1 MVTVWDLYLPHKG
14 TWAMNSQIGW
24 PTFNLPQIVDVIERY
39 RVWMFKWVNFIL
51 KSIKVFFWQWF
62 LLQFIYLW
70 KSFVNLVSLLYYFLV
85 TWIPEKYYE
94 RMGFSTEWWKS
105 LWSIYDWFGYGVLS
119 LVQLWWNLPSFYI
132 NKVNECLMNSSG
144 YFSLAIILSLLSWCF

>member
-51 KSIKVFFWQWF
+51 KSIKVFFLTVISITIYISLKVICELSVIAILFFGYLNSWKILWENGFQHWVVKEPLKHIWLVWLWSAKSGAVMMESPF
-62 LLQFIYLW
+62 LLY
-70 KSFVNLVSLLYYFLV
+70 
-85 TWIPEKYYE
+85 
-94 RMGFSTEWWKS
+94 
-105 LWSIYDWFGYGVLS
+105 
-119 LVQLWWNLPSFYI
+119 
-132 NKVNECLMNSSG
+132 
-144 YFSLAIILSLLSWCF
+144 